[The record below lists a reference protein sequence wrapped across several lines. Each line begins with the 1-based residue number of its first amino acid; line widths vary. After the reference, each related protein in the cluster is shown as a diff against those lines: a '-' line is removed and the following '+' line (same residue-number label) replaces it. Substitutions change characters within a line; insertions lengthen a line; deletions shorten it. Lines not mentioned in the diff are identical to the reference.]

1 MHSPIISISNLNL
14 SFNDKTILNDLSFD
28 ILKGESLVILGGSG
42 SGKSV
47 LTKIIIGLLAPD
59 SGSIKIDSKKKNR
72 FGVLFQNSALF
83 DYATVWENISF
94 NYKKR
99 FNISKKEAK
108 LLAIEKLSDV
118 GLEENIADMFP
129 IELSGGMK
137 KRVALAR
144 AIAHNPEIIILDEPT
159 SGLDPIM
166 SDIVNEIIIK
176 LSNDLNPTI
185 ITITHD
191 IHSAFKIADKIAVL
205 YEGDIIFHGNVQEI
219 HSTNNEYIQKFIRY
233 MRTYGTSKSK

>member
-1 MHSPIISISNLNL
+1 MHNPIISISDLNL
-14 SFNDKTILNDLSFD
+14 SFNDKVILNNLSLN
-28 ILKGESLVILGGSG
+28 ILQGESLVILGGSG

-47 LTKIIIGLLAPD
+47 LAKTIIGLSLPD
-59 SGSIKIDSKKKNR
+59 SGSIKINSKSKNE

-83 DYATVWENISF
+83 DYVTVWENISF

-99 FNISKKEAK
+99 FNIGKKEAK
-108 LLAIEKLSDV
+108 QLAIEKLRDV
-118 GLEENIADMFP
+118 GLEENIADVFP

-166 SDIVNEIIIK
+166 SDIVNDIIIK
-176 LSNDLNPTI
+176 LSKDPHPTI

-191 IHSAFKIADKIAVL
+191 IYSAFRIADRIAVL
-205 YEGDIIFHGNVQEI
+205 YEGNIIFHETVEEVKN
-219 HSTNNEYIQKFIRY
+219 TNNEYIKQFTHYVCVK
-233 MRTYGTSKSK
+233 

>member
-1 MHSPIISISNLNL
+1 MHDPIISISNLSL
-14 SFNDKTILNDLSFD
+14 FFNDKTILNNLNLD
-28 ILKGESLVILGGSG
+28 IPKGESLVILGGSG

-47 LTKIIIGLLAPD
+47 LAKTIIGLLSPD
-59 SGSIKIDSKKKNR
+59 LGSIKINSKNK

-83 DYATVWENISF
+83 DYVTVWENISF

-99 FNISKKEAK
+99 FNISKKEARQ
-108 LLAIEKLSDV
+108 LAIEKLNDV

-176 LSNDLNPTI
+176 LSKDLHPTI

-191 IHSAFKIADKIAVL
+191 IYSAFRIADKIAVL
-205 YEGDIIFHGNVQEI
+205 YEGNIIFHGTVEEI
-219 HSTNNEYIQKFIRY
+219 QNTDNQYIKQFIHY
-233 MRTYGTSKSK
+233 ICVK

>member
-1 MHSPIISISNLNL
+1 MYSPIISILNL
-14 SFNDKTILNDLSFD
+14 SLSFDDRTILNNISFN
-28 ILKGESLVILGGSG
+28 ISKGESLVILGGSG

-47 LTKIIIGLLAPD
+47 LTKIIIGLLKPD
-59 SGSIKIDSKKKNR
+59 SGSIKINSESKNK

-83 DYATVWENISF
+83 DYVTVWENISF

-99 FNISKKEAK
+99 FNISEKEAK
-108 LLAIEKLSDV
+108 QLAIEKLNDV
-118 GLEENIADMFP
+118 GLEESIADMFP

-144 AIAHNPEIIILDEPT
+144 AIAHNPEIIVLDEPT

-166 SDIVNEIIIK
+166 SDMVNEIIIK
-176 LSNDLNPTI
+176 LSKDFNPTI

-205 YEGDIIFHGNVQEI
+205 YEGNIIYHGTVQEI
-219 HSTNNEYIQKFIRY
+219 QNTNNEYIKKFIHY
-233 MRTYGTSKSK
+233 I

>member
-1 MHSPIISISNLNL
+1 MRNPIISILNL
-14 SFNDKTILNDLSFD
+14 SLSFDDRTVLKDLNFD

-47 LTKIIIGLLAPD
+47 LTKTIIGLLAPD
-59 SGSIKIDSKKKNR
+59 SGSVKINSKSKNK

-83 DYATVWENISF
+83 DYVTVWENISF

-108 LLAIEKLSDV
+108 QLAIEKLNDV
-118 GLEENIADMFP
+118 GLEESIADMFP

-176 LSNDLNPTI
+176 LSRDLNPTI

-205 YEGDIIFHGNVQEI
+205 YEGKIISHGTVQEI
-219 HSTNNEYIQKFIRY
+219 QNTNNEYIKKFIHY
-233 MRTYGTSKSK
+233 I

>member
-14 SFNDKTILNDLSFD
+14 SFNDNTILNDLNFD

-47 LTKIIIGLLAPD
+47 LTKTIIGLLAPD
-59 SGSIKIDSKKKNR
+59 SGSIKIYSKNKNK

-83 DYATVWENISF
+83 DYVTVWENISF

-99 FNISKKEAK
+99 FNINKKEAK
-108 LLAIEKLSDV
+108 LLAIEKLNDV

-176 LSNDLNPTI
+176 LSRDLNPTI

-205 YEGDIIFHGNVQEI
+205 YEGEIISHGTVQEI
-219 HSTNNEYIQKFIRY
+219 QNTNNEYIKKFIRY
-233 MRTYGTSKSK
+233 I

>member
-1 MHSPIISISNLNL
+1 MRNPIISILNL
-14 SFNDKTILNDLSFD
+14 SLSFDDRTVLKDLSFD

-47 LTKIIIGLLAPD
+47 LTKTIIGLLAPD
-59 SGSIKIDSKKKNR
+59 SGSVKKNSKSKNK

-83 DYATVWENISF
+83 DYVTVWENISF

-108 LLAIEKLSDV
+108 QLAIEKLNDV
-118 GLEENIADMFP
+118 GLEESIADMFP

-166 SDIVNEIIIK
+166 SDIVNEIIVK
-176 LSNDLNPTI
+176 LSRDLNPTI

-205 YEGDIIFHGNVQEI
+205 YEGEIISHGTVQEI
-219 HSTNNEYIQKFIRY
+219 QNTNNEYIKKFIRY
-233 MRTYGTSKSK
+233 IR

>member
-1 MHSPIISISNLNL
+1 MRNPIISILNL
-14 SFNDKTILNDLSFD
+14 SLSFDDRTVLKDLNFD

-47 LTKIIIGLLAPD
+47 LTKTIIGLLAPD
-59 SGSIKIDSKKKNR
+59 SGSVKINSKSKNK

-83 DYATVWENISF
+83 DYVTVWENISF

-108 LLAIEKLSDV
+108 QLAIEKLNDV
-118 GLEENIADMFP
+118 GLEESIADMFP

-176 LSNDLNPTI
+176 LSKDFNPTI

-205 YEGDIIFHGNVQEI
+205 YEGEIISHGTVQEI
-219 HSTNNEYIQKFIRY
+219 QNTNNEYIKKFIHY
-233 MRTYGTSKSK
+233 I

>member
-1 MHSPIISISNLNL
+1 MRNPIISILNL
-14 SFNDKTILNDLSFD
+14 SLSFD
-28 ILKGESLVILGGSG
+28 DRTVLKDLNFDISKGESLVILGASG

-47 LTKIIIGLLAPD
+47 LTKTIIGLLAPD
-59 SGSIKIDSKKKNR
+59 SGSVKINSKSKNK

-83 DYATVWENISF
+83 DYVTVWENISF

-108 LLAIEKLSDV
+108 QLAIEKLNDV

-159 SGLDPIM
+159 SGLDPIT

-176 LSNDLNPTI
+176 LSKDFNPTI

-205 YEGDIIFHGNVQEI
+205 YEGEIISHGTVQEI
-219 HSTNNEYIQKFIRY
+219 QNTNNEYIKKFIRY
-233 MRTYGTSKSK
+233 I

>member
-1 MHSPIISISNLNL
+1 MRNPIISISNLNL
-14 SFNDKTILNDLSFD
+14 SFDERTVLKDLSFD

-47 LTKIIIGLLAPD
+47 LIKTIIGLVTPD
-59 SGSIKIDSKKKNR
+59 SGSIKINSKSKNK

-83 DYATVWENISF
+83 DYVTVWENISF
-94 NYKKR
+94 NYKNR

-108 LLAIEKLSDV
+108 QLAIEKLNDV

-144 AIAHNPEIIILDEPT
+144 AIAHNPEIIVLDEPT

-166 SDIVNEIIIK
+166 SDMVNEIIIK
-176 LSNDLNPTI
+176 LSKDFNPTI

-205 YEGDIIFHGNVQEI
+205 YEGNIIYHGTVQEI
-219 HSTNNEYIQKFIRY
+219 QNTNNEYIKKFIHY
-233 MRTYGTSKSK
+233 I

>member
-1 MHSPIISISNLNL
+1 MHSPIISISNLSL
-14 SFNDKTILNDLSFD
+14 SFDDKTILNNISFD
-28 ILKGESLVILGGSG
+28 IFKGESLVILGGSG

-47 LTKIIIGLLAPD
+47 LTKTIIGLLAPD
-59 SGSIKIDSKKKNR
+59 SGSIKINSKGKNK

-83 DYATVWENISF
+83 DYITVWENISF
-94 NYKKR
+94 NYMKR
-99 FNISKKEAK
+99 FNINKKEAK
-108 LLAIEKLSDV
+108 QLAIEKLSDV
-118 GLEENIADMFP
+118 GLEKNIADMFP

-144 AIAHNPEIIILDEPT
+144 AIAHNPEIIVLDEPT

-166 SDIVNEIIIK
+166 SDTVNEIITK
-176 LSNDLNPTI
+176 LSKDPSPTI

-205 YEGDIIFHGNVQEI
+205 YEGSIISHGTVQEI
-219 HSTNNEYIQKFIRY
+219 KNTKNGYVRKFIHY
-233 MRTYGTSKSK
+233 T

>member
-14 SFNDKTILNDLSFD
+14 SFNDKTILNDLNFD

-47 LTKIIIGLLAPD
+47 LTKMIIGLLAPD
-59 SGSIKIDSKKKNR
+59 SGSIKINSKRKNK

-205 YEGDIIFHGNVQEI
+205 YEGDIIFHGTVQEI
-219 HSTNNEYIQKFIRY
+219 QRTNSEYIQKFIRC
-233 MRTYGTSKSK
+233 MRTE

>member
-1 MHSPIISISNLNL
+1 MHSPIISISNLSL
-14 SFNDKTILNDLSFD
+14 SFDDKTILNNISFD
-28 ILKGESLVILGGSG
+28 IFKGESLVILGGSG

-47 LTKIIIGLLAPD
+47 LTKTIIGLLTPD
-59 SGSIKIDSKKKNR
+59 SGSIKINSKSKNK

-83 DYATVWENISF
+83 DYVTVWENISF
-94 NYKKR
+94 NYTKR
-99 FNISKKEAK
+99 FNINKKEAK
-108 LLAIEKLSDV
+108 QLAIEKLSDV
-118 GLEENIADMFP
+118 GLEKNIADMFP

-144 AIAHNPEIIILDEPT
+144 AIAHNPEIIVLDEPT

-166 SDIVNEIIIK
+166 SDTVNEIIMK
-176 LSNDLNPTI
+176 LSKDLNPTI

-205 YEGDIIFHGNVQEI
+205 YEGSIISHGTVQEI
-219 HSTNNEYIQKFIRY
+219 KNTKNEYVRKFILY
-233 MRTYGTSKSK
+233 VRTK

>member
-1 MHSPIISISNLNL
+1 MRNPIISILNL
-14 SFNDKTILNDLSFD
+14 SLSFDDRTVLKDLNFD

-47 LTKIIIGLLAPD
+47 LTKTIIGLLAPD
-59 SGSIKIDSKKKNR
+59 SGSVKINSKSKNK

-83 DYATVWENISF
+83 DYVTVWENISF

-99 FNISKKEAK
+99 FNISKKESK
-108 LLAIEKLSDV
+108 QLAIEKLNDV
-118 GLEENIADMFP
+118 GLEESIADMFP

-176 LSNDLNPTI
+176 LSRDLNPTI

-205 YEGDIIFHGNVQEI
+205 YEGEIISHGTVQEI
-219 HSTNNEYIQKFIRY
+219 QNTNNEYIKKFIHY
-233 MRTYGTSKSK
+233 I

>member
-1 MHSPIISISNLNL
+1 MHSLIISISNLSL
-14 SFNDKTILNDLSFD
+14 SFDDKTILNNISFD
-28 ILKGESLVILGGSG
+28 IFKGESLVILGGSG

-47 LTKIIIGLLAPD
+47 LTKTIIGLLTPD
-59 SGSIKIDSKKKNR
+59 SGSIKINSKSKNK

-83 DYATVWENISF
+83 DYVTVWENISF
-94 NYKKR
+94 NYTKR
-99 FNISKKEAK
+99 FNINKKEAK
-108 LLAIEKLSDV
+108 QLAIEKLSDV
-118 GLEENIADMFP
+118 GLEKNIADMFP

-144 AIAHNPEIIILDEPT
+144 AIAHNPEIIVLDEPT

-166 SDIVNEIIIK
+166 SDTVNEIIMK
-176 LSNDLNPTI
+176 LSKDLNPTI

-205 YEGDIIFHGNVQEI
+205 YEGSIISHGTVQEI
-219 HSTNNEYIQKFIRY
+219 KNTKNEYVRKFIRY
-233 MRTYGTSKSK
+233 VRTK

>member
-1 MHSPIISISNLNL
+1 MRNPIISILNL
-14 SFNDKTILNDLSFD
+14 SLSFDDRTVLKDLSFD

-47 LTKIIIGLLAPD
+47 LTKTIIGLLAPD
-59 SGSIKIDSKKKNR
+59 SGSVKINSKSKNK
-72 FGVLFQNSALF
+72 FGGLFQNSALL
-83 DYATVWENISF
+83 DYVTVWENISF

-108 LLAIEKLSDV
+108 QLAIEKLNDV

-176 LSNDLNPTI
+176 LSKDFNPTI

-205 YEGDIIFHGNVQEI
+205 YEGEIISHGTIQEI
-219 HSTNNEYIQKFIRY
+219 QNTNNEYIKKFIRY
-233 MRTYGTSKSK
+233 IR

>member
-1 MHSPIISISNLNL
+1 MRNPIISILNL
-14 SFNDKTILNDLSFD
+14 SLSFDDRTVLKDLNFD

-47 LTKIIIGLLAPD
+47 LTKTIIGLLAPD
-59 SGSIKIDSKKKNR
+59 SGSVKINSKSKNK

-83 DYATVWENISF
+83 DYVTVWENISF

-108 LLAIEKLSDV
+108 QLAIEKLNDV
-118 GLEENIADMFP
+118 GLEESIADMFP

-176 LSNDLNPTI
+176 LSRDLNPTI

-205 YEGDIIFHGNVQEI
+205 YEGEIISHGTVKEI
-219 HSTNNEYIQKFIRY
+219 QNTNNQYIKKFIRY
-233 MRTYGTSKSK
+233 I

>member
-1 MHSPIISISNLNL
+1 MYSPIISILNL
-14 SFNDKTILNDLSFD
+14 SLSFDDRTILNNISFN
-28 ILKGESLVILGGSG
+28 ISKGGSLVILGGSG

-47 LTKIIIGLLAPD
+47 LTKIIIGLLKPD
-59 SGSIKIDSKKKNR
+59 SGSIKINSESKNK

-83 DYATVWENISF
+83 DYVTVWENISF

-99 FNISKKEAK
+99 FNISEKEAK
-108 LLAIEKLSDV
+108 QLAIEKLNDV
-118 GLEENIADMFP
+118 GLEESIADMFP

-144 AIAHNPEIIILDEPT
+144 AIAHNPEIIVLDEPT

-166 SDIVNEIIIK
+166 SDMVNEIIIK
-176 LSNDLNPTI
+176 LSKDFNPTI

-205 YEGDIIFHGNVQEI
+205 YEGNIIYHGTVQEI
-219 HSTNNEYIQKFIRY
+219 QNTNNEYIKKFIHY
-233 MRTYGTSKSK
+233 I

>member
-1 MHSPIISISNLNL
+1 MRNPIISILNL
-14 SFNDKTILNDLSFD
+14 SLSFDDRTVLKDLSFD
-28 ILKGESLVILGGSG
+28 IFKGESLVILGGSG

-47 LTKIIIGLLAPD
+47 LTKTIIGLLAPD
-59 SGSIKIDSKKKNR
+59 SGSVKINSKSKNK

-83 DYATVWENISF
+83 DYVTVWENISF

-108 LLAIEKLSDV
+108 QLAIEKLNDV
-118 GLEENIADMFP
+118 GLEESIADMFP

-144 AIAHNPEIIILDEPT
+144 AIAHNPEIIVLDEPT

-176 LSNDLNPTI
+176 SSKDLNTTI

-205 YEGDIIFHGNVQEI
+205 YEGEIISHGTVQEI
-219 HSTNNEYIQKFIRY
+219 QNTNNEYIKKFICY
-233 MRTYGTSKSK
+233 I

>member
-1 MHSPIISISNLNL
+1 MYSPIISILNL
-14 SFNDKTILNDLSFD
+14 SLSFDDRTILNNISFN
-28 ILKGESLVILGGSG
+28 ISKGESLVILGGSG

-47 LTKIIIGLLAPD
+47 LTKIIIGLLKPD
-59 SGSIKIDSKKKNR
+59 SGSIKINSESKNK

-83 DYATVWENISF
+83 DYVTVWENISF

-108 LLAIEKLSDV
+108 QLAIEKLNDV
-118 GLEENIADMFP
+118 GLEESIADMFP

-144 AIAHNPEIIILDEPT
+144 AIAHNPEIIVLDEPT

-166 SDIVNEIIIK
+166 SDMVNEIIIK
-176 LSNDLNPTI
+176 LSKDFNPTI

-205 YEGDIIFHGNVQEI
+205 YEGNIIYYGTVQEI
-219 HSTNNEYIQKFIRY
+219 QNTNNEYIKKFIHY
-233 MRTYGTSKSK
+233 I

>member
-1 MHSPIISISNLNL
+1 MRNPIISILNL
-14 SFNDKTILNDLSFD
+14 SLSFDDRTVLKDLNFD

-42 SGKSV
+42 SCKSV
-47 LTKIIIGLLAPD
+47 LTKTIIGLLAPD
-59 SGSIKIDSKKKNR
+59 SGSVKINSKSKNK

-83 DYATVWENISF
+83 DYVTVWENISF

-108 LLAIEKLSDV
+108 QLAIEKLNDV
-118 GLEENIADMFP
+118 GLEESIADMFP

-176 LSNDLNPTI
+176 LSRDLNPTI

-205 YEGDIIFHGNVQEI
+205 YEGEIISHGTVQEI
-219 HSTNNEYIQKFIRY
+219 QNTNNQYIKKFIRY
-233 MRTYGTSKSK
+233 I

>member
-1 MHSPIISISNLNL
+1 MNL
-14 SFNDKTILNDLSFD
+14 SLSFDDRTVLKDLNFD

-47 LTKIIIGLLAPD
+47 LTKTIIGLLAPD
-59 SGSIKIDSKKKNR
+59 SGSVKINSKSKNK

-83 DYATVWENISF
+83 DYVTVWENISF

-108 LLAIEKLSDV
+108 QLAIEKLNDV
-118 GLEENIADMFP
+118 GLEESIADMFP

-176 LSNDLNPTI
+176 LSRDLNPTI

-205 YEGDIIFHGNVQEI
+205 YEGEIISHGTVQEI
-219 HSTNNEYIQKFIRY
+219 QNTNNQYIKKFIRY
-233 MRTYGTSKSK
+233 I

>member
-1 MHSPIISISNLNL
+1 MRNPIISILNL
-14 SFNDKTILNDLSFD
+14 RLSFDDRTVLKDLNFD

-47 LTKIIIGLLAPD
+47 LTKTIIGLLAPD
-59 SGSIKIDSKKKNR
+59 SGSVKINSKSKNK

-83 DYATVWENISF
+83 DYVTVWENISF

-108 LLAIEKLSDV
+108 QLAIEKLNDV
-118 GLEENIADMFP
+118 GLEESIADMFP

-176 LSNDLNPTI
+176 LSRDLNPTI

-205 YEGDIIFHGNVQEI
+205 YEGEIISHGTVQEI
-219 HSTNNEYIQKFIRY
+219 QNTNNEYIKKFIHY
-233 MRTYGTSKSK
+233 I

>member
-1 MHSPIISISNLNL
+1 MYSPIISILNL
-14 SFNDKTILNDLSFD
+14 SLSFDDRTILNNISFN
-28 ILKGESLVILGGSG
+28 ISKGESLVILGGSG

-47 LTKIIIGLLAPD
+47 LTKIIIGLLKPD
-59 SGSIKIDSKKKNR
+59 SGSIKINSESKNK

-83 DYATVWENISF
+83 DYVTVWENISF

-99 FNISKKEAK
+99 FNISEKEAK
-108 LLAIEKLSDV
+108 QLAIEKLNDV
-118 GLEENIADMFP
+118 GLGESIADMFP

-144 AIAHNPEIIILDEPT
+144 AIAHNPEIIVLDEPT

-166 SDIVNEIIIK
+166 SDMVNEIIIK
-176 LSNDLNPTI
+176 LSKDFNPTI

-205 YEGDIIFHGNVQEI
+205 YEGNIIYHGTVQEI
-219 HSTNNEYIQKFIRY
+219 QNTNNEYIKKFIHY
-233 MRTYGTSKSK
+233 I

>member
-1 MHSPIISISNLNL
+1 MRNSIISISNLSL
-14 SFNDKTILNDLSFD
+14 SFDDRTVLKDLNFD

-47 LTKIIIGLLAPD
+47 LTKTIIGLLAPD
-59 SGSIKIDSKKKNR
+59 SGSVKINSKSKNK

-83 DYATVWENISF
+83 DYVTVWENISF

-108 LLAIEKLSDV
+108 QLAIEKLNDV

-176 LSNDLNPTI
+176 LSGDLNPTI

-205 YEGDIIFHGNVQEI
+205 YEGEIIFHGTVQEI
-219 HSTNNEYIQKFIRY
+219 QNTNNEYIKKFIRY
-233 MRTYGTSKSK
+233 I

>member
-1 MHSPIISISNLNL
+1 MRNPIISILNL
-14 SFNDKTILNDLSFD
+14 SLSFDDRTVLKDLNFD

-47 LTKIIIGLLAPD
+47 LTKTIIGLLTPD
-59 SGSIKIDSKKKNR
+59 SGSIKINSKSKNK

-83 DYATVWENISF
+83 DYVTVWENISF

-108 LLAIEKLSDV
+108 QLAIEKLNDV

-144 AIAHNPEIIILDEPT
+144 AIAHNPEIIVLDEPT

-176 LSNDLNPTI
+176 LSKGLDTTI

-191 IHSAFKIADKIAVL
+191 IHSAFKIANKIAVL
-205 YEGDIIFHGNVQEI
+205 YEGNIIYYGTVQEI
-219 HSTNNEYIQKFIRY
+219 QNTNNEYIKKLIRC
-233 MRTYGTSKSK
+233 M

>member
-1 MHSPIISISNLNL
+1 MRNPIISILNL
-14 SFNDKTILNDLSFD
+14 SLSFDDRTVLKDLNFD

-47 LTKIIIGLLAPD
+47 LTKTIIGLLAPD
-59 SGSIKIDSKKKNR
+59 SGSVKINSKSKNK

-83 DYATVWENISF
+83 DYVTVWENISF

-108 LLAIEKLSDV
+108 QLAIEKLNDV
-118 GLEENIADMFP
+118 GLEENIADIFP

-159 SGLDPIM
+159 SVLDPIM

-176 LSNDLNPTI
+176 LSKDFNPTI

-205 YEGDIIFHGNVQEI
+205 YEGEIISHGTVQEI
-219 HSTNNEYIQKFIRY
+219 QNTNNEYIKKFIRY
-233 MRTYGTSKSK
+233 IR

>member
-1 MHSPIISISNLNL
+1 MHSLIISISNLSL
-14 SFNDKTILNDLSFD
+14 SFDDKTILNNISFD
-28 ILKGESLVILGGSG
+28 IFKGESLVILGGSG

-47 LTKIIIGLLAPD
+47 LTKTIIGLLTPD
-59 SGSIKIDSKKKNR
+59 SGSIKINSKSKNK

-83 DYATVWENISF
+83 DYVTVWENISF
-94 NYKKR
+94 NYTKR
-99 FNISKKEAK
+99 FNINKKEAK
-108 LLAIEKLSDV
+108 QLAIEKLSDV
-118 GLEENIADMFP
+118 GLEKNIADMFP

-144 AIAHNPEIIILDEPT
+144 AIAHTPEIIVLDEPT

-166 SDIVNEIIIK
+166 SDTVNEIIMK
-176 LSNDLNPTI
+176 LSKDLNPTI

-205 YEGDIIFHGNVQEI
+205 YEGSIISHGTVQEI
-219 HSTNNEYIQKFIRY
+219 KNTKNEYVRKFIRY
-233 MRTYGTSKSK
+233 VRTK

>member
-1 MHSPIISISNLNL
+1 MHSLIISISNLSL
-14 SFNDKTILNDLSFD
+14 SFDDKTILNNISFD
-28 ILKGESLVILGGSG
+28 IFKGESLVILGGSG

-47 LTKIIIGLLAPD
+47 LTKTIIGLLTPD
-59 SGSIKIDSKKKNR
+59 SGSIKINSKSKNK

-83 DYATVWENISF
+83 DYVTVWENISF
-94 NYKKR
+94 NYTKR
-99 FNISKKEAK
+99 FNINKKEAK
-108 LLAIEKLSDV
+108 QLAIEKLSDV
-118 GLEENIADMFP
+118 GLEKNIADMFP

-144 AIAHNPEIIILDEPT
+144 AIAHNPEIIVLDEPT

-166 SDIVNEIIIK
+166 SDTVNEIIMK
-176 LSNDLNPTI
+176 LSTDLNPTI

-205 YEGDIIFHGNVQEI
+205 YEGSIISHGTVQEI
-219 HSTNNEYIQKFIRY
+219 KNTKNEYVRKFIRY
-233 MRTYGTSKSK
+233 VRTK

>member
-1 MHSPIISISNLNL
+1 MRNPIISILNL
-14 SFNDKTILNDLSFD
+14 SLSFDDRTVLKDLSFN

-47 LTKIIIGLLAPD
+47 LTKTIIGLLAPD
-59 SGSIKIDSKKKNR
+59 SGSVKINSKSKNKFR
-72 FGVLFQNSALF
+72 VLFQNSALF
-83 DYATVWENISF
+83 DYVIVWENISF

-108 LLAIEKLSDV
+108 QLAIEKLDDV
-118 GLEENIADMFP
+118 GLEESIADMFP

-144 AIAHNPEIIILDEPT
+144 AIAHNPEIIILDEST

-166 SDIVNEIIIK
+166 SDIVNEIIVK
-176 LSNDLNPTI
+176 LSRDLNPTI

-191 IHSAFKIADKIAVL
+191 IHSAFKIADKIVVL
-205 YEGDIIFHGNVQEI
+205 YEGEIISRGTVQEI
-219 HSTNNEYIQKFIRY
+219 QNTNNEYIKKFIRY
-233 MRTYGTSKSK
+233 IR

>member
-1 MHSPIISISNLNL
+1 MRNPIRSILNL
-14 SFNDKTILNDLSFD
+14 SLSFDDRTVLKDLSFD

-47 LTKIIIGLLAPD
+47 LTKTIIGLLAPD
-59 SGSIKIDSKKKNR
+59 SGSVKINSKSKNK

-83 DYATVWENISF
+83 DYVTVWENISF

-108 LLAIEKLSDV
+108 QLAIEKLNDV

-166 SDIVNEIIIK
+166 SDIVNEIIVK
-176 LSNDLNPTI
+176 LSRDLNPTI

-205 YEGDIIFHGNVQEI
+205 YEGEIISHGTVQEI
-219 HSTNNEYIQKFIRY
+219 QNTNNEYIKKFIRY
-233 MRTYGTSKSK
+233 IR

>member
-1 MHSPIISISNLNL
+1 MRNPIISILNL
-14 SFNDKTILNDLSFD
+14 SLSFDDRTVLKDLSFD

-47 LTKIIIGLLAPD
+47 LTKTIIGLLAPD
-59 SGSIKIDSKKKNR
+59 SGSVKINSKSKNK

-83 DYATVWENISF
+83 DYVTVWKNISF

-108 LLAIEKLSDV
+108 QLAIEKLNDV
-118 GLEENIADMFP
+118 GLEESIADMFP

-144 AIAHNPEIIILDEPT
+144 AIAHNPEIIVLDEPT

-176 LSNDLNPTI
+176 LSKDLNTTI

-205 YEGDIIFHGNVQEI
+205 YEGKIISHGTVQEI
-219 HSTNNEYIQKFIRY
+219 QNTNNEYIKKFIRY
-233 MRTYGTSKSK
+233 I

>member
-1 MHSPIISISNLNL
+1 MYSPIISILNL
-14 SFNDKTILNDLSFD
+14 SLSFDDRTILNNISFN
-28 ILKGESLVILGGSG
+28 ISKGESLVILGGSG

-47 LTKIIIGLLAPD
+47 LTKIIIGLLKPD
-59 SGSIKIDSKKKNR
+59 SGSIKINSESKNK

-83 DYATVWENISF
+83 DYVTVWENISF

-99 FNISKKEAK
+99 FNISEKEAK
-108 LLAIEKLSDV
+108 QLAIEKLNDV
-118 GLEENIADMFP
+118 GLEESIADMFP

-144 AIAHNPEIIILDEPT
+144 AIAHNPEIIVLDEPT

-166 SDIVNEIIIK
+166 SDMVNEIIIK
-176 LSNDLNPTI
+176 LSKDFNPTI

-191 IHSAFKIADKIAVL
+191 IHSVFKIADKIAVL
-205 YEGDIIFHGNVQEI
+205 YEGNIIYHGTVQEI
-219 HSTNNEYIQKFIRY
+219 QNTNNEYIKKFIHY
-233 MRTYGTSKSK
+233 I

>member
-1 MHSPIISISNLNL
+1 MRNPIISILNL
-14 SFNDKTILNDLSFD
+14 SLSFDDRTVLKDLSFD

-47 LTKIIIGLLAPD
+47 LTKTIIGLLAPD
-59 SGSIKIDSKKKNR
+59 SGSVKINSKSKNK

-83 DYATVWENISF
+83 DYVTVWENISF

-108 LLAIEKLSDV
+108 QLVIEKLNDV
-118 GLEENIADMFP
+118 GLEESIADMFP

-144 AIAHNPEIIILDEPT
+144 AIAHNPEIIVLDEPT

-176 LSNDLNPTI
+176 LSKDLNTTI

-205 YEGDIIFHGNVQEI
+205 HEGEIISHGTVQEI
-219 HSTNNEYIQKFIRY
+219 QNTNNEYIKKFIRY
-233 MRTYGTSKSK
+233 IR